1 MHPCPRSWRSDC
13 ARSAPT
19 TTGGAKGGGHGSA
32 SLPPSRKLIPRRGTP
47 TPWTGPGSS
56 VLPNSYQRRD
66 HCVRL
71 RFPGR
76 PPARPLQGATWL
88 TLSLALPC
96 RPTAMTAA
104 AHDSAV
110 STAVQST
117 FVPSPTPVENPPPEL
132 AIRDIEFF
140 NPNGRARKAKRYK
153 AKKEAAAQLAKGGK
167 GHAERPS
174 SQPASAPATP
184 VSFLEA

>member
-1 MHPCPRSWRSDC
+1 MRLALSELL
-13 ARSAPT
+13 
-19 TTGGAKGGGHGSA
+19 HG
-32 SLPPSRKLIPRRGTP
+32 
-47 TPWTGPGSS
+47 
-56 VLPNSYQRRD
+56 
-66 HCVRL
+66 
-71 RFPGR
+71 
-76 PPARPLQGATWL
+76 PLQGAIWL
-88 TLSLALPC
+88 MLSSRCHIL
-96 RPTAMTAA
+96 TAMTAA

-117 FVPSPTPVENPPPEL
+117 FVPSPTPVETTPPEL

-174 SQPASAPATP
+174 SQPSSAPATP